1 MIMMDQSK
9 RLSEPLR
16 WTRTSRL
23 AVIAACALLVASLA
37 TVAVVA
43 ATRGTASRA
52 GCIEVTF
59 ASTLG
64 AAAIHPCGAQ
74 ARTLCAKPADNPAA
88 VAHGHLLEACRQAG
102 LPYGQAAGTG

>member
-23 AVIAACALLVASLA
+23 AVIAACTLLVAALA
-37 TVAVVA
+37 AVAVVA
-43 ATRGTASRA
+43 ATRDTGSRA

-74 ARTLCAKPADNPAA
+74 ARALCAKPSDNPAA

-102 LPYGQAAGTG
+102 LPYGQSGSTG